1 MKDKLTTASLIAPVL
16 VLMLMLCL
24 GSFVADAQQPTPPRI
39 GWLAGGSPP
48 AFQHLAEAFRQGMRE
63 RGYIDGQNF
72 ILEIRAARADSSDSP
87 SSRPSWSVGRPPSF
101 SWAPR
106 HLSGPRGTPRIEPRS

>member
-1 MKDKLTTASLIAPVL
+1 MTSMRQIAAVL
-16 VLMLMLCL
+16 VFLVAFCS
-24 GSFVADAQQPTPPRI
+24 GSLFSDAQQSTAPLV

-101 SWAPR
+101 SWALR